1 MSPEDLREYAGLT
14 TTVVTCKQ
22 RVQMHA
28 AGLDL
33 IRWSMESMFGA
44 VVNMEEDFD
53 DGPDDDNKITPIPEE
68 DEDEDDYDPE
78 RGISITPPPPA
89 NGDENEKSTGLSGK
103 MFRVMDAVTVR
114 CRRGY
119 VELEWE
125 GNILN
130 DGVADAVLAI
140 LLNLESSPA
149 AVKRRFSF
157 VLLPVSIC

>member
-1 MSPEDLREYAGLT
+1 
-14 TTVVTCKQ
+14 
-22 RVQMHA
+22 MHA

-53 DGPDDDNKITPIPEE
+53 DGPDDDDVKIKPIPEE
-68 DEDEDDYDPE
+68 DEEDEYDPE
-78 RGISITPPPPA
+78 KGILITPPPA
-89 NGDENEKSTGLSGK
+89 SNGDKGEKGGLGGK

-130 DGVADAVLAI
+130 DGIADAVLAI

-149 AVKRRFSF
+149 AVKRKPS
-157 VLLPVSIC
+157 LYSSP